1 MLKIISSTSN
11 SIQGRVLRKK
21 HLNKG
26 DVIMILT
33 SEGKRKI
40 FKIEY
45 LRKVKKGYIIKNSN
59 ITLVLKEK

>member
-26 DVIMILT
+26 DVITILT
-33 SEGKRKI
+33 SDGKRKI

-45 LRKVKKGYIIKNSN
+45 VRKVKNGYIIKNSN